1 MKLLYLYTLSIF
13 AMFLFYGI
21 ARLFFDS
28 RKSYRQ
34 SRNYIFGKALTA
46 ILVFYTIRFGIGDQL
61 LQLAIQTLRNMGWT
75 SLAVPPPSEGWTNI
89 LADATFLLAVLGIV
103 GFYAW
108 SDLRRFNLMEGRA
121 ENYEKE
127 VVKIQFPKEP
137 EPINPV
143 FHERIKDL
151 FEMKYQ
157 SDNLQLQYDSKTN
170 MLYGTYQSG
179 FHHFL
184 KVIYCHESVK
194 GEHIETYVVEYM
206 YNQIK
211 LQIQNMAST
220 EDILLEAYYVLDK
233 GFFEEYD
240 VKKIRTLTEDDLLN
254 QLIDFKPYLKKL
266 IYAYENDRLFSIR
279 QKESEKPT
287 LAQTFVPPTYLL
299 GKDKEN
305 SHENMDEY
313 IDNWLTQDSQKH
325 LVLLGDY
332 GMGKTSFMKHYAAKL
347 AVDILKD
354 GKMRRFPVLIS
365 LTNTSLR
372 HGGIDKSIGDFL
384 SKNIGVKVEVFNE
397 LVRRGKVVFL
407 LDGFDEMGY
416 LGTLDQRIKQLNEI
430 WQLPQKNNKVVISGR
445 PSYFFKEEELKE
457 AFNVK
462 EDETYNAPTENPYFE
477 RLTLQPLEI
486 EAIEASI
493 QKYYDIETA
502 KKYMAFIQSNRS
514 ILDLCRRPQLMHLV
528 RDMLPE
534 LLKNHE
540 QKKLSASELM
550 KLYLNRWIE
559 RQISKDIVSVIE
571 QKTTKEKFVLDFF
584 TDLAA
589 LYYEKEVEQLPAETI
604 LELLKEKMQ
613 VLQLER
619 IEEIEG
625 LQNEMLNGFL
635 IERRS
640 DEFKFV
646 HKSFKEY
653 LVAQKILQLIEEKD
667 FKHPLIVEK
676 DWTLEI
682 IDFVYY
688 KMEGKEVKGRIP
700 LLLQLTKIVEVRLLL
715 KPYQRW
721 AEIKLSLKN
730 YIFRFAAMMFF
741 SENILNHLTGFKNM
755 FFIQGEKRF
764 GFKIQPFFI
773 LFIFYPICFGA
784 FFGEFFGVIIIT
796 FRYTQVPIFDIL
808 TLFVFSISFL
818 LSSSLYRLLGL
829 GSINGFINGFLFG
842 VISGIA
848 MGRIFHF
855 PIMLQIVQSLFF
867 GIGFAIISAYGLE
880 RKIRFSSDY
889 KPNNFLLTKNLN
901 FLAKAWHIAILK
913 GQFKKEDY
921 PEIVYYLE
929 HHFGKKL

>member
-1 MKLLYLYTLSIF
+1 MKLLYLYSLAIL
-13 AMFLFYGI
+13 AMLLFYGI

-46 ILVFYTIRFGIGDQL
+46 ILVFFTIRYGIGDQL
-61 LQLAIQTLRNMGWT
+61 LQLVVSTLHNMGWT
-75 SLAVPPPSEGWTNI
+75 ELAVPPPNEGWTNI
-89 LADATFLLAVLGIV
+89 VADATFLLAVLGIV
-103 GFYAW
+103 GFYTW
-108 SDLRRFNLMEGRA
+108 SDLRRSNLMEGGA
-121 ENYEKE
+121 VDYEKE
-127 VVKIQFPKEP
+127 QVKIQFPKDP
-137 EPINPV
+137 KPINPV
-143 FHERIKDL
+143 FHERIKEL
-151 FEMKYQ
+151 FELKFQ
-157 SDNLQLQYDSKTN
+157 AQNLQLEYDSKRN
-170 MLYGTYQSG
+170 ILFGKYKDG
-179 FHHFL
+179 FRHYV
-184 KVIYCHESVK
+184 KMIYCDESVNGK
-194 GEHIETYVVEYM
+194 KVDEATLKFVHRHMNEQFQQFKTNGTTF
-206 YNQIK
+206 
-211 LQIQNMAST
+211 L
-220 EDILLEAYYVLDK
+220 DAYYVLDR
-233 GFFEEYD
+233 GSFTSTVHGLQTF
-240 VKKIRTLTEDDLLN
+240 TEDSWLN
-254 QLIDFKPYLKKL
+254 ELIDFKPYLKKL

-287 LAQTFVPPTYLL
+287 LAQTFVPPTYTL
-299 GKDKEN
+299 GSDKEN
-305 SHENMDEY
+305 IQKGLDVY

-332 GMGKTSFMKHYAAKL
+332 GMGKTSFMRHYAAKL
-347 AVDILKD
+347 AADILKD

-384 SKNIGVKVEVFNE
+384 SKNIGVKKEVFDE

-477 RLTLQPLEI
+477 RLTLQLLEI

-493 QKYYDIETA
+493 QKYYKDEELTS
-502 KKYMAFIQSNRS
+502 KYMAFIQSNRS

-534 LLKNHE
+534 LLANHE
-540 QKKLSASELM
+540 QEKLNASELM

-559 RQISKDIVSVIE
+559 RQISKKIVSAVE
-571 QKTTKEKFVLDFF
+571 DKRKEKFVLNFF

-589 LYYEKEVEQLPAETI
+589 LYYEKEVEQMPAETI

-653 LVAQKILQLIEEKD
+653 LVAQKILQLIEKKD
-667 FKHPLIVEK
+667 FKHPLILEK

-682 IDFVYY
+682 IDFVYLS
-688 KMEGKEVKGRIP
+688 MEIKKSKSNMP
-700 LLLQLTKIVEVRLLL
+700 LLLEVTKDIEDRLPL
-715 KPYQRW
+715 KPYQKWVDLKANVKNWTFKKISQLYYWDKSKGFSKNLFKIIGIIAIILFFITMFMSSKIAYNFKVERIHVDQRILYIIW
-721 AEIKLSLKN
+721 IFGGLIGFFIGLTLSIFFNGNKKYVRVSNVSQLN
-730 YIFRFAAMMFF
+730 YLLLFGPLIILIILGWILGMFF
-741 SENILNHLTGFKNM
+741 HINPFYIIELCFNM
-755 FFIQGEKRF
+755 FIPWALYFLGFFVHVMYLENYNCKLRGIVFIENK
-764 GFKIQPFFI
+764 
-773 LFIFYPICFGA
+773 
-784 FFGEFFGVIIIT
+784 
-796 FRYTQVPIFDIL
+796 
-808 TLFVFSISFL
+808 
-818 LSSSLYRLLGL
+818 
-829 GSINGFINGFLFG
+829 
-842 VISGIA
+842 
-848 MGRIFHF
+848 
-855 PIMLQIVQSLFF
+855 
-867 GIGFAIISAYGLE
+867 
-880 RKIRFSSDY
+880 
-889 KPNNFLLTKNLN
+889 LN
-901 FLAKAWHIAILK
+901 FLAKAWHIALLK

-921 PEIVYYLE
+921 PKMVYYLE
-929 HHFGKKL
+929 HHFNKKL